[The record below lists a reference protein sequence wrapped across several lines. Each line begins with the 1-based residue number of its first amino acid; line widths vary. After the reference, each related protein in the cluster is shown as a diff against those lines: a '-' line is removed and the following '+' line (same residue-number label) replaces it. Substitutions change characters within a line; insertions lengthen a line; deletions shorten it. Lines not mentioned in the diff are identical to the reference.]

1 MLRPIYC
8 LIYIYCLK
16 EKRLQRK
23 ANFEERARFAR
34 PLNTW
39 CIFRGGSA
47 QSVSFLFQIQGVRL
61 ARTFPCNNEIHRARV
76 ACKRIRGSIIWA
88 QRCATGSAPL
98 FCGPCGCETGQ
109 TVAGPLLQSATRVG
123 ARRRARH
130 HLPPTCRVPPR
141 PAVHACGVRLLIS
154 TFLRKS

>member
-1 MLRPIYC
+1 MRSG
-8 LIYIYCLK
+8 
-16 EKRLQRK
+16 R
-23 ANFEERARFAR
+23 ASRARSTHGVFSEGEAR
-34 PLNTW
+34 RASAFYSKYKGFGLRRSEHGASSEHHW
-39 CIFRGGSA
+39 QGS
-47 QSVSFLFQIQGVRL
+47 
-61 ARTFPCNNEIHRARV
+61 PCARV

-154 TFLRKS
+154 TFLRKSGGGNPGKC